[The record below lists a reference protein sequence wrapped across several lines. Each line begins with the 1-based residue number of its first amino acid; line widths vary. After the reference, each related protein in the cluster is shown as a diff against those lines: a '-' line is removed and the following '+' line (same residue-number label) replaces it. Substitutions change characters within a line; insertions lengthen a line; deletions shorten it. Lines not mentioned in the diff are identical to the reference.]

1 VDFERSCIYQEIG
14 TPRNT
19 KHDTVDNN
27 TKASLINFPKKY
39 MRKKADK
46 MICKHLN
53 YALNLNKTIQEE
65 EKSKNLN
72 LGCSETNC
80 RKIQPVEYYSITK

>member
-1 VDFERSCIYQEIG
+1 
-14 TPRNT
+14 
-19 KHDTVDNN
+19 
-27 TKASLINFPKKY
+27 

-46 MICKHLN
+46 MIGKHLN